1 MLNYLLVLEARVTME
16 VGDKKEAKDS
26 PESGPKATA
35 IRPREP
41 NATVH
46 VPATFVFTPSRIIA
60 LGLFLTF
67 LMLIVGCL
75 AWPSVFWDRFVWPYI
90 WSSTEADAQGHAVDG
105 FTEDYNLV
113 STAFYGII
121 LAAAVFLIYD
131 AFRKRG
137 IVIDLPYILA
147 LVPFVLL
154 GTLARALED
163 ASYFSLPTAYLF
175 IAPQIYG
182 LVGVLVVGLTMLGC
196 RNLGRVWPLLW
207 LPVPFYVLFFVAGFR
222 GDILS
227 APPVLSAVTMV
238 LLTAALSF
246 DMMKKKHDEKD
257 IPAFLWPFGLQSLA
271 IPLFLVAYWCIY
283 PGAWDLSYSLLELH
297 PLQLA
302 IIPAIAAAATAFLW
316 LLFRFISG
324 QKKSLGPIASGVGTL
339 VFFGHMLDAAA
350 TYVAIDWYGYGE
362 KHVLAN
368 SLIKAGGTAL
378 VMFPMKAVAI
388 GATLYILL
396 VGFKEELD
404 KDPLLKGLLMAAL
417 LILGL
422 SPGLRDMFRLVMGV

>member
-1 MLNYLLVLEARVTME
+1 MLNYLLVLEARVSME
-16 VGDKKEAKDS
+16 KGDENEAKES
-26 PESGPKATA
+26 PESGQKAPA
-35 IRPREP
+35 LRPRDLK
-41 NATVH
+41 ATVH
-46 VPATFVFTPSRIIA
+46 APATFPFTPSRIVSF
-60 LGLFLTF
+60 GLFLTF
-67 LMLIVGCL
+67 VVLAVGCL
-75 AWPSVFWDRFVWPYI
+75 LWPSLFWDRFVWPYI

-137 IVIDLPYILA
+137 IVIDLRYILA
-147 LVPFVLL
+147 LVPFVLF

-163 ASYFSLPTAYLF
+163 SSYFSLPTAYLF

-182 LVGVLVVGLTMLGC
+182 LVGVLVVSLTL
-196 RNLGRVWPLLW
+196 LAQGRLQRSWPFLW
-207 LPVPFYVLFFVAGFR
+207 LPVPFYILFFVAGFR
-222 GDILS
+222 GDIFS
-227 APPVLSAVTMV
+227 APPVLSAVTLV
-238 LLTAALSF
+238 ILTATLSF

-257 IPAFLWPFGLQSLA
+257 VGAFLWPFGLQSLA

-283 PGAWDLSYSLLELH
+283 PGAWGQSSGTIDLH

-302 IIPAIAAAATAFLW
+302 IIPTIAAAATALVW
-316 LLFRFISG
+316 LLLGYIGRL
-324 QKKSLGPIASGVGTL
+324 KKSLSPLSSGVAAM
-339 VFFGHMLDAAA
+339 VFSGHMLDAAA
-350 TYVAIDWYGYGE
+350 TYVAIDWYTYGE

-368 SLIKAGGTAL
+368 SLIKATGTAL

-396 VGFKEELD
+396 VGFKEELE